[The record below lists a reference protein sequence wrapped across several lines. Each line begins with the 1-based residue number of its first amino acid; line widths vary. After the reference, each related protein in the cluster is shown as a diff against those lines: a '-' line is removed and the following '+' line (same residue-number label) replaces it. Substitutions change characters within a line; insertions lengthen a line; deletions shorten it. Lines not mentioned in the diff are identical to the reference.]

1 MTKVLLFSVFFSTI
15 QKNTKQKGGKN
26 ARKSK

>member
-1 MTKVLLFSVFFSTI
+1 MTKVLIFFDFFSTI
-15 QKNTKQKGGKN
+15 QKIQKKGGKN